1 MGLRYSR
8 SGNDGRPADDQPA
21 DYQETSNEV
30 TGDEAT
36 VPPPPPAAED
46 QRPFTTGTGGTAGPG
61 EDETVPTRPTFTA
74 RPDGPVTPVPE
85 PALAP
90 DNAAGT
96 GDTLPDVPP
105 PALGPDDGAEPAR
118 AYPEAPAL
126 APDDGVPA
134 AGGVMPG
141 TGPMAGAGPVPEAS
155 APGPDPAPGPVPGAG
170 PDLVSPDGNR
180 PGSLPPA
187 AAGLDE
193 PLLGDA
199 EGLRARWQHVQAS
212 FVDDPHVA
220 VGEAADL
227 IEQTAQAMV
236 GALRQRQ
243 RQLRVMWEGGPAGD
257 AGPTSDA
264 GSAGDGPTSGGPEAR
279 RQDTEHLRQMMRHYR
294 ALFNQLARS

>member
-8 SGNDGRPADDQPA
+8 SGSDGRPADDQPA
-21 DYQETSNEV
+21 DDQETSNEI

-36 VPPPPPAAED
+36 VPPPAAED
-46 QRPFTTGTGGTAGPG
+46 RRPFTTGTGSIAGPE

-90 DNAAGT
+90 DNASGT

-105 PALGPDDGAEPAR
+105 PALGTDDGAEPAR

-126 APDDGVPA
+126 APDDGAPA

-141 TGPMAGAGPVPEAS
+141 TGPMAGAGPVPGAAPAPEA
-155 APGPDPAPGPVPGAG
+155 APAPGLAPVPG

-180 PGSLPPA
+180 PGSLPPT
-187 AAGLDE
+187 AGLDE

-212 FVDDPHVA
+212 FVDDPQVA

-243 RQLRVMWEGGPAGD
+243 RQLRVMWEGRPAGD
-257 AGPTSDA
+257 AGPA
-264 GSAGDGPTSGGPEAR
+264 GDGPAGDGPTSGEPEAR

>member
-8 SGNDGRPADDQPA
+8 SGSDGRPADDQPA
-21 DYQETSNEV
+21 DDQETSNEL

-36 VPPPPPAAED
+36 VPPPAAED
-46 QRPFTTGTGGTAGPG
+46 RRPFTTGTGSMAGPE

-90 DNAAGT
+90 DN
-96 GDTLPDVPP
+96 TLPDVPP
-105 PALGPDDGAEPAR
+105 PALGPDDGDEPAR

-126 APDDGVPA
+126 APDDGAPA

-141 TGPMAGAGPVPEAS
+141 TGPMAGAGA
-155 APGPDPAPGPVPGAG
+155 GPVPGAAPEPG
-170 PDLVSPDGNR
+170 PAPVPGPELVSTDGNR

-212 FVDDPHVA
+212 FVDDPQVA

-257 AGPTSDA
+257 AGP
-264 GSAGDGPTSGGPEAR
+264 AGDEPAGNGPTSGGPEAR